1 MPSKQ
6 RPKARGKSA
15 AAETVARS
23 CHRSGHNPL
32 PSIPETC
39 APTDPT
45 DAQDDDSAAR
55 VRPEETLRR
64 RSKWTNA
71 GTGGWLE
78 QLEKVSQ
85 AIETPFWRR
94 EQAVN
99 LPDDEPVNVMAP
111 TPRRP
116 RKKKVPNTPACANL
130 EGSTT
135 APASARDNNVVE
147 PARISVQAER
157 GGRFGFQLRDP
168 PRPTY
173 VGSQS
178 LDTFQ
183 GRQTNSSV
191 TTRKGIQHSPARP
204 SGSPLS
210 VLSQEDDREME
221 IVNSS
226 PPQIRKPS
234 NSPSPDSPRQPE
246 GFLSE
251 SESEKLYRRAREDGD
266 DIGFRSDTEN
276 ASLHSRSG
284 DSTANGFQEYV
295 DERAAASVPE
305 TTQCTTLY
313 HSTPPR
319 SSYVQQKAIQPI
331 QTFVVRNRA
340 TPSGFQQSTIRPLQP
355 PSSQQVM
362 AASSRQQPPPQKRG
376 VTPRVS
382 CAQVQAAAAPPPSEP
397 FPTSP
402 HLPCSNSEKLLHR
415 AGVSYDLLEHHHTTN
430 RRRRSPSP
438 NFLAG
443 TGDSQDFQSSKRQCL
458 EPPEQPE
465 EDVIDPKSDSTKDQL
480 RRGRYSRNAKGTV
493 PIKPTLIAFYPPL
506 WVKLLNLAKAHMRLY
521 VAVENA
527 FPRLEDAVGGQCRE
541 VLMEVIAHFEAQGWE
556 VKAGYYPTHKLD
568 MCRLLF
574 NDILTFRSD
583 LKKVAIKSLRA
594 DYDLYPPTTAKTEEQ
609 RIAAVK
615 KKADDLLNT
624 ARYLRGEPDG
634 QGRASNFAHR
644 ALKNICLTFYYSNSS
659 KCLRQFTEFQEYVP
673 YRALAL
679 VAAMVHALLS
689 SFRKHG
695 IDNSAQVNSQDVDEA
710 YTALNETILDVLD
723 HPHHGPKLNAMLT
736 DWAQSG
742 MTGYVTKH
750 KPTECTRNEFAP
762 ILD

>member
-1 MPSKQ
+1 MTQNFPQSSRLELKDPFISHSQPPDVGPTDFGGYLHLAYPSGCGVRDVMAKLWPLATIEINA
-6 RPKARGKSA
+6 PKLGGKA
-15 AAETVARS
+15 QPPRLLLVAVIVLVVTLS
-23 CHRSGHNPL
+23 L
-32 PSIPETC
+32 PSPKHVLR
-39 APTDPT
+39 
-45 DAQDDDSAAR
+45 Q
-55 VRPEETLRR
+55 TLRMCR
-64 RSKWTNA
+64 MTIQPLV
-71 GTGGWLE
+71 TGGQLE

-85 AIETPFWRR
+85 AIETPFRRR

-99 LPDDEPVNVMAP
+99 LLDNEPVNVMAP

-116 RKKKVPNTPACANL
+116 RKKK
-130 EGSTT
+130 GSTT
-135 APASARDNNVVE
+135 APASARDNNIVE

-157 GGRFGFQLRDP
+157 GGCFGFQLRDP
-168 PRPTY
+168 PHPTY

-191 TTRKGIQHSPARP
+191 TTRKG
-204 SGSPLS
+204 SPLS
-210 VLSQEDDREME
+210 VLSQEDDGEME

-226 PPQIRKPS
+226 PPQI
-234 NSPSPDSPRQPE
+234 
-246 GFLSE
+246 LSE

-284 DSTANGFQEYV
+284 DSTANGFQEYI

-305 TTQCTTLY
+305 TTQRTTLY

-331 QTFVVRNRA
+331 QTFVIQNRA
-340 TPSGFQQSTIRPLQP
+340 VPSGFQQSTIRLLQP
-355 PSSQQVM
+355 PSSQQVT
-362 AASSRQQPPPQKRG
+362 AASSRQQPPLRNAGLLPVFPVHRSKPLQL
-376 VTPRVS
+376 
-382 CAQVQAAAAPPPSEP
+382 PPPSEP

-402 HLPCSNSEKLLHR
+402 HLPRSNSEKLSHR
-415 AGVSYDLLEHHHTTN
+415 LANLTAG
-430 RRRRSPSP
+430 RS
-438 NFLAG
+438 

-465 EDVIDPKSDSTKDQL
+465 EDVIDPKGDSTKDQL

-506 WVKLLNLAKAHMRLY
+506 WAKLLNLAKARMRLY

-527 FPRLEDAVGGQCRE
+527 FPQLEDAVGGQCWE

-556 VKAGYYPTHKLD
+556 VEAGYYPTHKLD

-574 NDILTFRSD
+574 NDILTFRSN

-609 RIAAVK
+609 RIAVVK
-615 KKADDLLNT
+615 KKANDLLNT

-644 ALKNICLTFYYSNSS
+644 ALKNICLAFYYSNSS
-659 KCLRQFTEFQEYVP
+659 KCLHQFMEFQEYVP
-673 YRALAL
+673 YRVLAL

-710 YTALNETILDVLD
+710 YMVLNETILDVLD

-750 KPTECTRNEFAP
+750 KPTEHTRNEFAP

>member
-23 CHRSGHNPL
+23 CHRSGRNPL

-64 RSKWTNA
+64 RSKRTNA
-71 GTGGWLE
+71 GTGGRLE

-85 AIETPFWRR
+85 AIETPFRRR

-130 EGSTT
+130 EARNLSSYTSP
-135 APASARDNNVVE
+135 PASARDNNVVE

-210 VLSQEDDREME
+210 VLSQEDDGEME

-305 TTQCTTLY
+305 TTQRTTLY

-340 TPSGFQQSTIRPLQP
+340 APSGFQQSTIRLLQP
-355 PSSQQVM
+355 PSSQQVT

-402 HLPCSNSEKLLHR
+402 HLPRSNSEKLSHR
-415 AGVSYDLLEHHHTTN
+415 LANLTAG
-430 RRRRSPSP
+430 RS
-438 NFLAG
+438 

-465 EDVIDPKSDSTKDQL
+465 EDVIDPKGDSTKDQL

-506 WVKLLNLAKAHMRLY
+506 WAKLLNLAKARMRLY

-556 VKAGYYPTHKLD
+556 VEAGYYPTHKLD

-644 ALKNICLTFYYSNSS
+644 ALKNICLAFYYSNSS
-659 KCLRQFTEFQEYVP
+659 KCLRQFMEFQEYVP

-750 KPTECTRNEFAP
+750 KPTERTRNEFAP

>member
-23 CHRSGHNPL
+23 CHRSGRNPL

-64 RSKWTNA
+64 RSKRTNA
-71 GTGGWLE
+71 GTGGRLE

-85 AIETPFWRR
+85 AIETPFRRR

-116 RKKKVPNTPACANL
+116 RKKK
-130 EGSTT
+130 GSTT

-147 PARISVQAER
+147 PARISVQAEW

-234 NSPSPDSPRQPE
+234 NSPSPDSPCQPE

-284 DSTANGFQEYV
+284 DSTVNGFQEYV
-295 DERAAASVPE
+295 DERVAASVPE
-305 TTQCTTLY
+305 TTQRTTLY

-340 TPSGFQQSTIRPLQP
+340 APSGFQQSTIRPLQP

-382 CAQVQAAAAPPPSEP
+382 CAQVQATAAPPPSEP

-402 HLPCSNSEKLLHR
+402 HLPHSNSEKLSHHLANLT
-415 AGVSYDLLEHHHTTN
+415 AGQS
-430 RRRRSPSP
+430 
-438 NFLAG
+438 

-465 EDVIDPKSDSTKDQL
+465 EDVIDPKGDSTKDQL

-493 PIKPTLIAFYPPL
+493 PIKPMLIAFYPPL
-506 WVKLLNLAKAHMRLY
+506 WAKLLNLAKARM
-521 VAVENA
+521 
-527 FPRLEDAVGGQCRE
+527 
-541 VLMEVIAHFEAQGWE
+541 
-556 VKAGYYPTHKLD
+556 
-568 MCRLLF
+568 
-574 NDILTFRSD
+574 
-583 LKKVAIKSLRA
+583 
-594 DYDLYPPTTAKTEEQ
+594 
-609 RIAAVK
+609 
-615 KKADDLLNT
+615 
-624 ARYLRGEPDG
+624 
-634 QGRASNFAHR
+634 
-644 ALKNICLTFYYSNSS
+644 
-659 KCLRQFTEFQEYVP
+659 
-673 YRALAL
+673 
-679 VAAMVHALLS
+679 
-689 SFRKHG
+689 
-695 IDNSAQVNSQDVDEA
+695 
-710 YTALNETILDVLD
+710 
-723 HPHHGPKLNAMLT
+723 
-736 DWAQSG
+736 
-742 MTGYVTKH
+742 
-750 KPTECTRNEFAP
+750 
-762 ILD
+762 